1 MVYLQLGSN
10 KGMQKTSVAK
20 TLFRSLRHRN
30 FRLFWFG
37 QLISLIGTWM
47 QNVGQAWLVLELT
60 HSSLKLGIVSA
71 LQFLPMLFLSLPSG
85 PFIDYFDRRKIIIW
99 TQFGLMTLALVLS
112 VLVWTGIVQYWHV
125 VVLATLLGIV
135 NTIDMPAR
143 QAFIIDLVGK
153 EDLMNAIALNSSI
166 FNAARAVGPALA
178 GLLITVAGTAACF
191 FVNGVSYLAVLAGL
205 LFMNDTDSSYNRM
218 PDYSVLRD
226 IREALR
232 YIRATPVVLTTI
244 LLVSVVSIFG
254 TNFNVLVPV
263 FAKMEL
269 NRDAAAFGLLL
280 SSFGAGALIGS
291 VSLAILSQ
299 WGPQQIILLGGGMGL
314 SLSLM
319 LIGLQR
325 SYGLTAI
332 LLALAGLSMVIF
344 FGMANTTV
352 QLNTENRLRG
362 RVMSLYI
369 LSFGGL
375 TPFGSIFAG
384 AVAHLIKAPL
394 TFAVGGLICGA
405 VFLIMIMKRRSI
417 ASQGGDG

>member
-10 KGMQKTSVAK
+10 NVMQKTSVAK

-99 TQFGLMTLALVLS
+99 TQFGLMMLALVLS
-112 VLVWTGIVQYWHV
+112 VLVWTGTVQYWHV

-205 LFMNDTDSSYNRM
+205 LFMNETDSSYNRM
-218 PDYSVLRD
+218 PDYSILRD

-232 YIRATPVVLTTI
+232 YIRATPVVMTTI

-384 AVAHLIKAPL
+384 AVAHHIKAPL
-394 TFAVGGLICGA
+394 TFAVGGLICGS

-417 ASQGGDG
+417 ASQEGDG

>member
-1 MVYLQLGSN
+1 
-10 KGMQKTSVAK
+10 MQKTSVAK

-99 TQFGLMTLALVLS
+99 TQFGLMMLALVLS
-112 VLVWTGIVQYWHV
+112 VLVWTGTVQYWHV

-205 LFMNDTDSSYNRM
+205 LFMNETDSSYNRM
-218 PDYSVLRD
+218 PDYSILRD

-232 YIRATPVVLTTI
+232 YIRATPVVMTTI

-332 LLALAGLSMVIF
+332 LLALAGRSMVIF

-394 TFAVGGLICGA
+394 TFAVGGLICGS

-417 ASQGGDG
+417 ASQEGDG

>member
-1 MVYLQLGSN
+1 MHE
-10 KGMQKTSVAK
+10 TSITKA
-20 TLFRSLRHRN
+20 LFRSLRHRN
-30 FRLFWFG
+30 FRLFWSG
-37 QLISLIGTWM
+37 QLVSLIGTWM

-71 LQFLPMLFLSLPSG
+71 LQFLPMLFLSLFTG
-85 PFIDYFDRRKIIIW
+85 PFIDYFDKRKIIIW
-99 TQFGLMTLALVLS
+99 TQAALMTLAFVLS
-112 VLVWTGIVQYWHV
+112 VLVWTGTVQYWHV

-143 QAFIIDLVGK
+143 QAYIIDLVGK

-166 FNAARAVGPALA
+166 FNAARAIGPALA
-178 GLLITVAGTAACF
+178 GLLITAVGTAACF
-191 FVNGVSYLAVLAGL
+191 FVNGVSFLAVLAGL
-205 LFMNDTDSSYNRM
+205 LFMNVTCASCREKPSYN
-218 PDYSVLRD
+218 VLRD
-226 IREALR
+226 VREAIG

-269 NRDAAAFGLLL
+269 HRDAAAFGLLL

-291 VSLAILSQ
+291 VSLTILSQ
-299 WGPQQIILLGGGMGL
+299 WGPKEGILLSGGMGL

-325 SYGLTAI
+325 SYALTAL
-332 LLALAGLSMVIF
+332 LLAMAGLSMVTF

-352 QLNTENRLRG
+352 QLNTEDRLRG
-362 RVMSLYI
+362 RVMSLYT

-375 TPFGSIFAG
+375 TPFGSLFAG
-384 AVAHLIKAPL
+384 SVAHWIKAPL
-394 TFAVGGLICGA
+394 TFALGGLICGA
-405 VFLIMIMKRRSI
+405 VFLVVIMKRRNI
-417 ASQGGDG
+417 TTPG